1 MGTKLLSINDFLSN
15 FSMEEER
22 EDILKIYNLYKIEYQ
37 KNKERDYEFKV
48 KNKKYFK
55 QYNINLNTL
64 LFLFIYGK
72 TGKTNEDVVS
82 RLKREPEREM
92 VKLMLKLLKD

>member
-1 MGTKLLSINDFLSN
+1 MGTKLLSLNDFLSN
-15 FSMEEER
+15 FSTEER
-22 EDILKIYNLYKIEYQ
+22 EDIIKIYNLYKMKYE
-37 KNKERDYEFKV
+37 KNKEKDNEFRVGKV
-48 KNKKYFK
+48 KYFN

-82 RLKREPEREM
+82 RLKREPEVEM
-92 VKLMLKLLKD
+92 IKLMLKLL

>member
-1 MGTKLLSINDFLSN
+1 MGTKLLSLNDFLSN

-37 KNKERDYEFKV
+37 KNKERDDEFKV
-48 KNKKYFK
+48 KNKTYFN

-82 RLKREPEREM
+82 RLKREHEKEII
-92 VKLMLKLLKD
+92 KLMLKLLI

>member
-1 MGTKLLSINDFLSN
+1 MGTKLLSLNDFLSN

-22 EDILKIYNLYKIEYQ
+22 EDILKIYNLCKIEYQ
-37 KNKERDYEFKV
+37 KNKERDDEFKV
-48 KNKKYFK
+48 RSKTYFN

-82 RLKREPEREM
+82 RLKREHEKEII
-92 VKLMLKLLKD
+92 KLMLKLLI